1 MVLYYAV
8 QFNIF
13 TKNCQNHLKVTTNQL
28 EGGGGLEPIVS
39 SLQKVK
45 MYVKRYRVAKGA
57 ISAKVTRVTT
67 VPRLKGLLRDGVF
80 SRTHLRLSLTSEEGP
95 SCYNVNS
102 SEIKLD
108 LSYFAKSYSMS
119 Y

>member
-13 TKNCQNHLKVTTNQL
+13 TKNCQNHFKVNTNQL
-28 EGGGGLEPIVS
+28 EEGGLEPIVS

-57 ISAKVTRVTT
+57 KSAKVT
-67 VPRLKGLLRDGVF
+67 K
-80 SRTHLRLSLTSEEGP
+80 
-95 SCYNVNS
+95 
-102 SEIKLD
+102 
-108 LSYFAKSYSMS
+108 
-119 Y
+119 